1 MEVDGVKP
9 GIRYEDAMML
19 TTNSTAL
26 TECIGSELVAK
37 ENGVSSDLSSLAKW
51 QLKACV
57 CGVCVCDVAVISLVC
72 TSKLAQL
79 IASIAIAVTC
89 SLIFYDQLL
98 ILKFTPVR
106 LCCAAIGG
114 VVNTCES
121 TCQSCGQTN
130 QTLLVT

>member
-1 MEVDGVKP
+1 MRVW
-9 GIRYEDAMML
+9 
-19 TTNSTAL
+19 
-26 TECIGSELVAK
+26 C
-37 ENGVSSDLSSLAKW
+37 
-51 QLKACV
+51 
-57 CGVCVCDVAVISLVC
+57 VCVCDVAVISLVC